1 MVAAGR
7 RPALTR
13 KEADMTKRLARSRKD
28 ARRHLDSLA
37 TLGTEAV
44 LALHDRFIG
53 KVEGRTRQRILQ
65 AARERGWDRT
75 WDDGPFAA

>member
-1 MVAAGR
+1 MA
-7 RPALTR
+7 
-13 KEADMTKRLARSRKD
+13 KRTARSRKD
-28 ARRHLDSLA
+28 AGRQLDSLD

-65 AARERGWDRT
+65 AARDRGWDRT
-75 WDDGPFAA
+75 WDDGPLAAG